1 MAQAGTTGT
10 ILVLTTL
17 PDAGRARR
25 LVRILVDRRL
35 VACGT
40 VVDRVTSVYRWEGRI
55 EEAEESQVIL
65 KTRRGC
71 WEALQTALAELHPY
85 EVPEILAL
93 PVENG
98 LPAYLAWVGAETDS
112 EGCGG

>member
-1 MAQAGTTGT
+1 MTGV

-17 PDAGRARR
+17 PDAGRAREV
-25 LVRILVDRRL
+25 VRALVDRRL

-40 VVDRVTSVYRWEGRI
+40 VIDRVTSVYRWEGKV
-55 EEAEESQVIL
+55 EEAEEAQVIL
-65 KTRRGC
+65 KTGRGC
-71 WEALQTALAELHPY
+71 WGALQAALAELHPY

-98 LPAYLAWVGAETDS
+98 LPPYLAWVGAETEA

>member
-1 MAQAGTTGT
+1 VAPDPTTGA

-17 PDAGRARR
+17 PDAGLARD
-25 LVRILVDRRL
+25 LVRTLVDRRL

-40 VVDRVTSVYRWEGRI
+40 VIDRVTSVYRWEGTI
-55 EEAEESQVIL
+55 EEAEEAQVIL
-65 KTRRGC
+65 KARRGC
-71 WEALQTALAELHPY
+71 WEALQAALTELHPY

-98 LPAYLAWVGAETDS
+98 LPAYLAWVGTETDGK
-112 EGCGG
+112 GCRG

>member
-1 MAQAGTTGT
+1 MPQDGTTGA

-17 PDAGRARR
+17 PDAGRARDV
-25 LVRILVDRRL
+25 VRTLVDRRL

-40 VVDRVTSVYRWEGRI
+40 VIDHVTSVYRWEGKV
-55 EEAEESQVIL
+55 EEAEEAQVIL

-71 WEALQTALAELHPY
+71 WEALLAALTELHPY
-85 EVPEILAL
+85 AVPEILAL

-98 LPAYLAWVGAETDS
+98 LPPYLAWVGAETHG

>member
-1 MAQAGTTGT
+1 MAQGGTGET

-17 PDAGRARR
+17 PDAGLARD
-25 LVRILVDRRL
+25 LVRTLVTLRL

-40 VVDRVTSVYRWEGRI
+40 VVSRVTSVYRWEGRI
-55 EEAEESQVIL
+55 EEAEEAQVIL

-71 WEALQTALAELHPY
+71 WEALQSRLAELHPY

-98 LPAYLAWVGAETDS
+98 LPAYLAWVGAETEA